1 MTLSDDY
8 LNIDTP
14 ENVAFGYEVAGIG
27 SRFLAALVD
36 TLLILVLQ
44 LVVNLTLLFLASV
57 LFGSLFEQEDTLLFW
72 FLALFGFIAFAL
84 LWGYYI
90 FFELSWNGQ
99 SPGKRWVGLRV
110 IRTDGTP
117 ITLTESIIRNLVRL
131 IDFLPAYYGVGVV
144 VMFINDQARRLGDLA
159 AGTLV
164 VRERANV
171 TLESLAAKP
180 PPLQLNL
187 PASTPPLDLPIDR
200 LTPRDIQMAEAFLHR
215 RDEFTNRL
223 ALARRLAQTLNE
235 RMALPPRPLSNLL
248 DAENFIMAVVQA
260 NQSRGA
266 NASSPPDPLLSTPMD
281 GL

>member
-72 FLALFGFIAFAL
+72 FLALFGLIAFAL

-99 SPGKRWVGLRV
+99 SPGKRWIGLRV

-180 PPLQLNL
+180 PPFHSNL
-187 PASTPPLDLPIDR
+187 PASTPLLDLPIDR
-200 LTPRDIQMAEAFLHR
+200 LTPRDIQMAEAFLQR
-215 RDEFTNRL
+215 RYEFTNRL

-235 RMALPPRPLSNLL
+235 RMELPPRPLSNLL

-260 NQSRGA
+260 NQSRGV